1 MNSIQEQAGTHRQC
15 GRRGHCR
22 VWRRAMVQ
30 QAHAAVR
37 VLARV
42 TGAAVL
48 IAAGSAQAQQ
58 DRTLT
63 VAAYPAVDQIV
74 RAAIPAWKKLHPDVE
89 IDVIS
94 REYADHHTAMTTALA
109 TRSHLPD
116 IMAIEVGYLGR
127 FANSGGLMDLS
138 KPPYNALTFGD
149 RFVPYTYA
157 QATATSGALSAMP
170 GDIGPGTLFYRID
183 LLQKSGVAINDMTG
197 TWESYVAAGRKIKQA
212 SGAYLVA
219 DARDLKDVVIRTSLT
234 PGEGLYFDAA
244 GRVLVDSPRFQRAFE
259 LARTV
264 RREKLDGKSKA
275 WSSEWSEMLRTGK
288 VATQMMGSWLG
299 GHLSKWLAPETAG
312 LWRVA
317 DLPEGAH
324 VAWGGTF
331 YAIPA
336 KAPKPGLAFEF
347 IRLLT
352 LDRSSQMA
360 AFLAQ
365 DAFPALLAAQQDP
378 FFEQPLPFLGG
389 QRARALWRDTA
400 LKIQAVPINKLD
412 PIAEEIVNAALDR
425 VLNDDQPIAPMLTE
439 ARSRIEYRQKRP

>member
-1 MNSIQEQAGTHRQC
+1 
-15 GRRGHCR
+15 
-22 VWRRAMVQ
+22 V
-30 QAHAAVR
+30 
-37 VLARV
+37 
-42 TGAAVL
+42 
-48 IAAGSAQAQQ
+48 
-58 DRTLT
+58 
-63 VAAYPAVDQIV
+63 
-74 RAAIPAWKKLHPDVE
+74 DVE
-89 IDVIS
+89 VIS

-116 IMAIEVGYLGR
+116 IMAVEVAYLGR
-127 FANSGGLMDLS
+127 FANSGGLTDLS
-138 KPPYNALTFGD
+138 KPPYDALAFRD

-157 QATATSGALSAMP
+157 QATATNGALSAMP
-170 GDIGPGTLFYRID
+170 GDIGPGTLFYRDD
-183 LLQKSGVAINDMTG
+183 LLKKSGVTIDDMTR

-219 DARDLKDVVIRTSLT
+219 DARDLKDVILRTALK
-234 PGEGLYFDAA
+234 PGEGLYFDAS

-317 DLPEGAH
+317 DLPDGAH

-352 LDRSSQMA
+352 LDRNSQMA

-400 LKIQAVPINKLD
+400 LKIQAMPINKLD

-439 ARSRIEYRQKRP
+439 ARNRIEYRQKRP